1 MTPDEKAK
9 AIVEYYQNIRGG
21 EHVYKK
27 ADLLALIT
35 EAIREAGPREV
46 SEDELQEI
54 ALRLVPQLSG
64 AFTELKTRD
73 RQIGLQFFREAMRLN
88 AIAKL
93 ESLWPSENEA
103 FRMLQTEFPD
113 NLMSNCWD
121 GGLTMFRLLK
131 SHVLGGEK

>member
-9 AIVEYYQNIRGG
+9 AIVEYWQNISGE

-64 AFTELKTRD
+64 VFTELKTRD
-73 RQIGLQFFREAMRLN
+73 RQIGLQFFREAMRMN
-88 AIAKL
+88 AIARFPTHQDLLIAIRDK
-93 ESLWPSENEA
+93 
-103 FRMLQTEFPD
+103 FPD
-113 NLMSNCWD
+113 NLIGNSWD
-121 GGLTMFRLLK
+121 GAMWMADFIRARL
-131 SHVLGGEK
+131 LGGEQ